1 MIRIIKLLPLLLL
14 SACASAGKLT
24 PTSISPVCEAL
35 VGPIVYNSTKR
46 TSTRFAGPA
55 LVPDLKQRN
64 QVGENLGCPQYT
76 K

>member
-1 MIRIIKLLPLLLL
+1 MTRIIKLLPLLLL
-14 SACASAGKLT
+14 TSCAGASQLT
-24 PTSISPVCEAL
+24 PTSTSPVCEAL
-35 VGPIVYNSTKR
+35 IGPIVYNSTKR

-64 QVGENLGCPQYT
+64 QVGENLGCPQFN